1 MDCITTHYK
10 MVYQLSEKNQIL
22 VALFAIVVLCA
33 GKLFKD
39 YLFRRGY
46 VEGMLVTTET
56 STQLRRDAT
65 AGSFTA
71 ELYMVVTLK
80 SDLTTNLQNA
90 IRLSWAGTS
99 ASNVTTDGTLPS
111 DYTAAV
117 ISGTT
122 SATLTP
128 NGSGNPVTSPVTFAS
143 DIIIKKDSKIRITI
157 KNVRIHQVITGSSG
171 LGPRTLKFTVTPSN
185 GESAQSRDFNILPAL
200 AAGENQFVASS
211 SATTS
216 EIRDAI
222 QGINTRLGGVIS
234 DSERT
239 NLLKARSALV
249 TLLASTYGTIKEA
262 GQVFESNALYE
273 AQRTAIKFI
282 ETEKERAA
290 ANAGSL
296 KQDNMNKRRM
306 AQINT
311 YYTKNY
317 EANTEVMKNI
327 IFISVALIILA
338 ILRNKELIPA
348 SINTLGIIFV
358 LTLGGIVVGKQVFDI
373 IRRNDHDFDKYDW
386 NFNED
391 EMNRKQL
398 LQQNSDPA
406 NLSDMGMGMAPCYGP
421 GCCDVGTAWDAN
433 AKKCI
438 PSIAKM
444 SGTATWTNASGGTLT
459 LSLKVTNALVVNDN
473 DRITITLP
481 SGLFSGSSLTLSSN
495 NHFSVVSGSPISTSA
510 PFPLAITAAGVSAY
524 DQTTKT
530 LPDIIIT
537 GLDLVASDYDAT
549 RSKILRVKSSK
560 DVNEVGIPITITP

>member
-56 STQLRRDAT
+56 STQLRRNAT

-80 SDLTTNLQNA
+80 SDLTTSQNA
-90 IRLSWAGTS
+90 IQLSWTGNLS
-99 ASNVTTDGTLPS
+99 NNVTTDGTVGNG
-111 DYTAAV
+111 DYTATV
-117 ISGTT
+117 VSGTT

-128 NGSGNPVTSPVTFAS
+128 SVPSGSVNTVRFAP

-157 KNVRIHQVITGSSG
+157 KNVRIYQVITGGNG
-171 LGPRTLKFTVTPSN
+171 LGARTLTFTITPSN

-200 AAGENQFVASS
+200 AADENQFVASS

-282 ETEKERAA
+282 ETEKKRAA

-398 LQQNSDPA
+398 LQQNNDPA

-421 GCCDVGTAWDAN
+421 GCCDVGTAWDVN

-438 PSIAKM
+438 PSIAGL
-444 SGTATWTNASGGTLT
+444 SGTAAWTSASQGTLT
-459 LSLKVTNALVVNDN
+459 LSLKVTTALASQDT
-473 DRITITLP
+473 ITITLP
-481 SGLFSGSSLTLSSN
+481 SGLFSGSSLALSN
-495 NHFSVVSGSPISTSA
+495 NKFSVASGSAISTSA
-510 PFPLAITAAGVSAY
+510 PFTLRVDSGGVTAAGAAA
-524 DQTTKT
+524 
-530 LPDIIIT
+530 PDIVIT
-537 GLDLVASDYDAT
+537 GLGLVASDYDAT

-560 DVNEVGIPITITP
+560 DVNEVGIPITITTT

>member
-1 MDCITTHYK
+1 

-56 STQLRRDAT
+56 STQLRRDAVNNV
-65 AGSFTA
+65 TA
-71 ELYMVVTLK
+71 ELVLVVTLEK
-80 SDLTTNLQNA
+80 DLYSSQNIQLAWIVTPSSNSGVTTTTNTDDYTA
-90 IRLSWAGTS
+90 TVVSGTTLTKS
-99 ASNVTTDGTLPS
+99 ASVTTDQTTG
-111 DYTAAV
+111 
-117 ISGTT
+117 ISSITFT
-122 SATLTP
+122 SSAT
-128 NGSGNPVTSPVTFAS
+128 
-143 DIIIKKDSKIRITI
+143 IKAGSKIRITV
-157 KNVRIHQVITGSSG
+157 KNVTIQGGTTTVRINNEDIKLSDIKDSK
-171 LGPRTLKFTVTPSN
+171 LKFTITPSN
-185 GESAQSRDFNILPAL
+185 TEAAVDREFEILPSL
-200 AAGENQFVASS
+200 TPSENQFVASS
-211 SATTS
+211 SATS
-216 EIRDAI
+216 EEIKAAI
-222 QGINTRLGGVIS
+222 NDINTRLTSGGNTLL
-234 DSERT
+234 DPERT

-249 TLLASTYGTIKEA
+249 TLLASTYGTVNEA
-262 GQVFESNALYE
+262 NQVFDSNSLYE
-273 AQRTAIKFI
+273 AQRTAIDFI
-282 ETEKERAA
+282 KKEKERAA
-290 ANAGSL
+290 ANADSL

-348 SINTLGIIFV
+348 SIGTLGVIFV

-406 NLSDMGMGMAPCYGP
+406 NLSEMGMGMAPCYGP
-421 GCCDVGTAWDAN
+421 GCCDVGTTWDAA

-438 PSIAKM
+438 PSLPGL
-444 SGTATWTNASGGTLT
+444 SGTATWTSTSGGTLT
-459 LSLKVTNALVVNDN
+459 LSLRVTNALAAGDT
-473 DRITITLP
+473 ITVTLP
-481 SGLFSGSSLTLSSN
+481 SGLFSGSSLVLSSGD
-495 NHFSVVSGSPISTSA
+495 FSGTPSTTA
-510 PFPLAITAAGVSAY
+510 PFNLTVAQQKSVAANGAVN
-524 DQTTKT
+524 
-530 LPDIIIT
+530 IVIT
-537 GLDLVASDYDAT
+537 GLGLVASDYDAT

-560 DVNEVGIPITITP
+560 DVNEVGIPITIRTP

>member
-22 VALFAIVVLCA
+22 IALFAIVVVCA

-56 STQLRRDAT
+56 STQLRRNAVGGGDVT
-65 AGSFTA
+65 GV
-71 ELYMVVTLK
+71 ELVLVVTLEK
-80 SDLTTNLQNA
+80 DLTKDHNIQ
-90 IRLSWAGTS
+90 LSWTGTN
-99 ASNVTTDGTLPS
+99 SNDVTTSSSNP
-111 DYTAAV
+111 DYTARVVSGSTAV
-117 ISGTT
+117 ILRASGTGT
-122 SATLTP
+122 PITIETTANAT
-128 NGSGNPVTSPVTFAS
+128 VTAG
-143 DIIIKKDSKIRITI
+143 SKIRISVRNVTI
-157 KNVRIHQVITGSSG
+157 FQNSSG
-171 LGPRTLKFTVTPSN
+171 NSKPDATLRFTVTPSN
-185 GESAQSRDFNILPAL
+185 GESAQTRDFKILGPIS
-200 AAGENQFVASS
+200 GSQFVASS
-211 SATTS
+211 SATTA
-216 EIRDAI
+216 EIKAAI
-222 QGINTRLGGVIS
+222 TDINTRLGGSIS
-234 DSERT
+234 EDERT

-282 ETEKERAA
+282 QTEKERAA
-290 ANAGSL
+290 TNAGSL

-421 GCCDVGTAWDAN
+421 GCCDVGTTWNAA

-438 PSIAKM
+438 PSLPGL
-444 SGTATWTNASGGTLT
+444 SGTAVWTTAAGGTLT
-459 LSLKVTNALVVNDN
+459 LSLKVTNALVTNDT
-473 DRITITLP
+473 ITITLP
-481 SGLFSGSSLTLSSN
+481 QGLFTGSSLALTGSN
-495 NHFSVVSGSPISTSA
+495 FAVSGSAISTTA
-510 PFPLAITAAGVSAY
+510 PFTLTVASGGVS
-524 DQTTKT
+524 DSNTKVV
-530 LPDIIIT
+530 PNIVIT
-537 GLDLVASDYDAT
+537 GLSVIPSEYDAT
-549 RSKILRVKSSK
+549 RLKILKVKSSK
-560 DVNEVGIPITITP
+560 DVNEVGISITGTS

>member
-56 STQLRRDAT
+56 STQLRRNAT

-80 SDLTTNLQNA
+80 SDLTTSQNA
-90 IRLSWAGTS
+90 IQLSWTGNLS
-99 ASNVTTDGTLPS
+99 NNVTTDGTVGNG
-111 DYTAAV
+111 DYTATV
-117 ISGTT
+117 VSGTT
-122 SATLTP
+122 SARLTP
-128 NGSGNPVTSPVTFAS
+128 SVPIDSVNTVRFAP

-157 KNVRIHQVITGSSG
+157 KNVRIHQVITGGNG
-171 LGPRTLKFTVTPSN
+171 LGARTLTFTITPSN

-200 AAGENQFVASS
+200 AADENQFVASS

-421 GCCDVGTAWDAN
+421 GCCDVGTEWDAN

-438 PSIAKM
+438 PSIAGL
-444 SGTATWTNASGGTLT
+444 SGTATWTNASQGTLT
-459 LSLKVTNALVVNDN
+459 LSLKVTNALANLDT
-473 DRITITLP
+473 ITITLP
-481 SGLFSGSSLTLSSN
+481 SGLFSGSSLALSTSN
-495 NHFSVVSGSPISTSA
+495 NNKFSVASGSAISTSA
-510 PFPLAITAAGVSAY
+510 PFTLRVDSGGASDSITKVV
-524 DQTTKT
+524 
-530 LPDIIIT
+530 PNIVIT
-537 GLDLVASDYDAT
+537 GLGLVASDYDAT